1 MFAFLGVFVAAAYHV
16 VSASASILAP
26 LLGGLAAAAAIV
38 LVTVAVRLILMPLS
52 YRAMRGMD
60 AQARV
65 APQVQALQ
73 RKHAGHPDRLQ
84 RELTALYQAEGTSM
98 FAGCL
103 PLLAQ
108 WPVLSV
114 MTLLFRSPK
123 VGGTANSLLT
133 HDLFGASLGSH
144 WLGGAGPLS
153 AQGAVFAG
161 LFLLLAGVGWLSA
174 RMAPRLSTPG
184 LAGAAAA
191 AAPGRPAQA
200 PGRASTSADQAS
212 RISAGLARFAPFA
225 TVILAAFLPLAA
237 GLYLLTTTAWT
248 LGERNLLRRAVGDGR
263 AAAEPTPGAETR
275 GGRRRPAPATGRPPG
290 TPDRGRERNAEKALA
305 RGGPHRLLLPWVNV
319 PLVRADRGDH
329 PGPGHVLAAR
339 CP

>member
-1 MFAFLGVFVAAAYHV
+1 MRPSPAVIHCFRPAGGLPTMLSFLGVFVAAAYHV
-16 VSASASILAP
+16 VSACASILAP

-38 LVTVAVRLILMPLS
+38 LVTVAVRLTLMPLS

-161 LFLLLAGVGWLSA
+161 LFLLIAVVGWLSV
-174 RMAPRLSTPG
+174 RMAPRLGTPG
-184 LAGAAAA
+184 V
-191 AAPGRPAQA
+191 AAPGIGAPGIAAAGRTRPGKAPAVQASPAQ
-200 PGRASTSADQAS
+200 DQAS
-212 RISAGLARFAPFA
+212 RMVA
-225 TVILAAFLPLAA
+225 
-237 GLYLLTTTAWT
+237 
-248 LGERNLLRRAVGDGR
+248 
-263 AAAEPTPGAETR
+263 
-275 GGRRRPAPATGRPPG
+275 
-290 TPDRGRERNAEKALA
+290 
-305 RGGPHRLLLPWVNV
+305 
-319 PLVRADRGDH
+319 
-329 PGPGHVLAAR
+329 
-339 CP
+339 

>member
-1 MFAFLGVFVAAAYHV
+1 MFAFLGVFVAAAYHI

-65 APQVQALQ
+65 APLVQALQ

-84 RELTALYQAEGTSM
+84 RELTALYQAEGTGM

-114 MTLLFRSPK
+114 MTLLFRSAK

-161 LFLLLAGVGWLSA
+161 LFLLIAGVGWLSA
-174 RMAPRLSTPG
+174 RMAPRLGTPG
-184 LAGAAAA
+184 LASAAATPA
-191 AAPGRPAQA
+191 AAPRGPAQT
-200 PGRASTSADQAS
+200 PGRAGPSADQAS
-212 RISAGLARFAPFA
+212 RISAGLARLIPYA

-248 LGERNLLRRAVGDGR
+248 LGERILLRRAVGVAGR
-263 AAAEPTPGAETR
+263 RPRGWQGGAPGGGGVAPGVAGWRRSRRPGRGAGEPTPRG
-275 GGRRRPAPATGRPPG
+275 GGRRGAADAAGKHRRPAGSPALQTGAGSVMQSKR
-290 TPDRGRERNAEKALA
+290 
-305 RGGPHRLLLPWVNV
+305 
-319 PLVRADRGDH
+319 
-329 PGPGHVLAAR
+329 
-339 CP
+339 